1 MDKLESGK
9 IMAALAAA
17 YPRFV
22 ADESTHVVWHEMLSD
37 LDYYVVS
44 LAVKQC
50 ILQNTFPPAISEVR
64 KAAVRIMYPQRSTA
78 AEAWEDVNRALDKYG
93 YYRPSEGMASLSPLA
108 ARAVR
113 AIGWTRMCLSQNLS
127 VERGQ
132 FMRIY
137 DEMRERQ
144 DAEQLLPEAM
154 KAQIAA
160 VVAKPALK
168 EGRTMSHGPGYDK
181 AS

>member
-9 IMAALAAA
+9 IVAVLAAA

-22 ADESTHVVWHEMLSD
+22 ADESTHAVWHEMLSD
-37 LDYYVVS
+37 LDYSVVS

-64 KAAVRIMYPQRSTA
+64 KAAVRIMFPQRSTA
-78 AEAWEDVNRALDKYG
+78 AEAWEVVNRALDKYG
-93 YYRPSEGMASLSPLA
+93 YYQPSEGMASLSPLA
-108 ARAVR
+108 ARGVR
-113 AIGWTRMCLSQNLS
+113 AIGWTSMCLSQNLS

-132 FMRIY
+132 FIRIY

-144 DAEQLLPEAM
+144 EAEQLLPESM

-160 VVAKPALK
+160 VAVKPINFNFSRRQSA
-168 EGRTMSHGPGYDK
+168 EI
-181 AS
+181 A